1 MCVACAQ
8 SEDLPDLDV
17 PPETGGECERCGGRT
32 EWVLDRSNGHSWLQC
47 PGHCARVEPPTSAAN
62 GAPAVTREFAP
73 SEAAPVSAAR
83 GSEILAAAV
92 SHQAAGAAGEAA
104 EGAPWLARG
113 PPPGPVRAAT
123 NSWLYVP
130 LLHAAA
136 GDLAPAAV
144 ASWQAEQRCSGW
156 WEEARRLLLVAAPI
170 ARNKLATALRQ
181 SAGAS
186 PIDLRQLPGTATPAG
201 TGAAA

>member
-1 MCVACAQ
+1 MQSPWHRHPDAYFLAVDCA
-8 SEDLPDLDV
+8 SSGARLHAANVHLLRRTRATPTSRRCAAVLSAGRRGLADLDV

-47 PGHCARVEPPTSAAN
+47 PGHCARVEPPNDSEAN
-62 GAPAVTREFAP
+62 GAPAVTRKFAP

-83 GSEILAAAV
+83 GPEIPAAAV

-113 PPPGPVRAAT
+113 RPPGPVRAAT
-123 NSWLYVP
+123 NSWLCVP

-136 GDLAPAAV
+136 GDLAPAP
-144 ASWQAEQRCSGW
+144 
-156 WEEARRLLLVAAPI
+156 VAACSIFPFY
-170 ARNKLATALRQ
+170 
-181 SAGAS
+181 S
-186 PIDLRQLPGTATPAG
+186 
-201 TGAAA
+201 